1 MAKKKVAEA
10 VKLAIST
17 IFHCAVIV
25 MICYVFVFSYR
36 FAYQVFS
43 NPVCDKHAT
52 SYHTVVI
59 KEGEDS
65 RSVVQDLEKKGVVED
80 WTIAYLR
87 LQVSPYKGKLKPGS
101 YQVTASMEMDSIF
114 AVLSQDTKEE

>member
-1 MAKKKVAEA
+1 MAKKRVAQA
-10 VKLAIST
+10 VTIAAST
-17 IFHCAVIV
+17 IVHCVVIV

-43 NPVCDKHAT
+43 NPVCDKDAT

-59 KEGEDS
+59 SEGEDS
-65 RSVVQDLEKKGVVED
+65 RSVVQELEKKGVVEN
-80 WTIAYLR
+80 WEVAYLR
-87 LQVSPYKGKLKPGS
+87 LQVSSYKGKLKPGT
-101 YQVTASMEMDSIF
+101 YQVSASMQMDTIF